1 MLDRQLRFSCCG
13 GDSSW
18 GNALTGFSLRINMES
33 WATFASLRAVRQFLA
48 MVKEV
53 DWRRSSKGRSLHGY
67 CVAGGVPM
75 FFALMW
81 RQQVEAV
88 D

>member
-18 GNALTGFSLRINMES
+18 GNALMGFSLRINMES
-33 WATFASLRAVRQFLA
+33 WATFASLRAVRQFHADVA

-53 DWRRSSKGRSLHGY
+53 DWRRSSKGVDPGGNH
-67 CVAGGVPM
+67 VAEGVPM
-75 FFALMW
+75 FSC
-81 RQQVEAV
+81 
-88 D
+88 